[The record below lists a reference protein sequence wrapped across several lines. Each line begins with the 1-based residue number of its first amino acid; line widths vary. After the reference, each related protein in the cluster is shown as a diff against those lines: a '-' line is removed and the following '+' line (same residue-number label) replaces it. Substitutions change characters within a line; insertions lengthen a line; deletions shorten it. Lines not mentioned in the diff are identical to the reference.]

1 MDVNTTIL
9 KIKQRL
15 NKLDSSDYDNIQCW
29 QIKEAVNKAQLE
41 WIRRQVHGTNIHK
54 EGDEETRMRVDD
66 LQPLLIQTTLSGTN
80 TADGY
85 FETDLFPA
93 NYLYQK
99 RLRAYA
105 SSPTCTEFEFNG
117 LFPIEEANVNDWYTD
132 TNKEPNEE
140 WAETF
145 YTFMGNRI
153 RIYTANKFSISR
165 ADFVYYRKPSMFD
178 ILGCDNVDGT
188 AGINAPLEFKDDV
201 AELIVDQAAT
211 ILAGDIESINQEQLL
226 QNKIEQNN

>member
-85 FETDLFPA
+85 FETQLFPTD
-93 NYLYQK
+93 YLYQK
-99 RLRAYA
+99 RLRPYA
-105 SSPTCTEFEFNG
+105 SSPTCAEFEFNG
-117 LFPIEEANVNDWYTD
+117 LYPIEEANVNDWYTD
-132 TNKEPNEE
+132 SNKEPNDE

-153 RIYTANKFSISR
+153 RIYTKNKFSISR

-178 ILGCDNVDGT
+178 ISGCENIDGT

-201 AELIVDQAAT
+201 AELIVEQAAS
-211 ILAGDIESINQEQLL
+211 ILAGDIESVNQEQLL